1 MITVYSRTDG
11 MFEVTP
17 WTVEEPFPIGAI
29 WVDAENP
36 TEEEIYELQLT
47 LGIPLPTKEER
58 ERNITL
64 SRMFKADGVSFMNA
78 AIITK
83 ALGPYP
89 ELSVVRFIL
98 TENTLL
104 SVRDIQPTSF
114 ENFSERLKNSSKDF
128 DSGPEILQGLL
139 EEMILRVAYN
149 SDLVTN
155 DLDRL
160 SHRIFDPYGLKEDEA
175 ELSLQDVLRQIGVVA
190 DLNSQVHESLH
201 SLSRMV
207 AYFKESQSDNQYL
220 VRKLDTHSKDI
231 RELTQQST
239 FLSDKITF
247 QLDATLGMI
256 NVEQNLSMKILSIFT
271 MVIMPPTLIGSIYGM
286 NFQFMPELSQPWG
299 YPLAL
304 LVMLT
309 SAILPFLYFRKRRW
323 L

>member
-1 MITVYSRTDG
+1 MIIVYSRTDG
-11 MFEVTP
+11 LFETMP
-17 WTVEEPFPIGAI
+17 WTAGDPFPIGAI

-36 TEEEIYELQLT
+36 TEDEIYELQMT

-78 AIITK
+78 AVITK

-114 ENFSERLKNSSKDF
+114 ENFALRFQNSSKDF

-139 EEMILRVAYN
+139 EEMVLRVAYN

-160 SHRIFDPYGLKEDEA
+160 SHRIFDPYGLNENEDI
-175 ELSLQDVLRQIGVVA
+175 SLQDVLRQLGVAA

-201 SLSRMV
+201 SLARMV
-207 AYFKESQSDNQYL
+207 AFFKESQSDNQYL
-220 VRKLDTHSKDI
+220 VRKLDVLSQDI
-231 RELTQQST
+231 RELGQQSA

-304 LVMLT
+304 TAMLT